1 MNLNSQTWTIKT
13 LLKDKFY
20 NFLLQQSTS
29 LCFFPKKT
37 RISRHKGLAPNS
49 ENPSPMPML
58 ANFYDTIFVSRLTR
72 PQWLDTHIF
81 LLLFF
86 SIELI
91 FCLSMYFFVI
101 KLPYVDK
108 MGLVY
113 NCSVF
118 CCVWYM
124 FFKIKNIVLSSIH
137 YNQLN
142 ITMFVISYHNSKSFC
157 QYNSLRA
164 HFIWHNSICPIF
176 SMKLRNAGIF
186 L

>member
-1 MNLNSQTWTIKT
+1 MNFIISYYNKAHPCVFFQKKPGLVGTKAWHQTVKIHHLCQCWPTSMT
-13 LLKDKFY
+13 LY
-20 NFLLQQSTS
+20 
-29 LCFFPKKT
+29 LCHDSRGHNDLILTFFC
-37 RISRHKGLAPNS
+37 
-49 ENPSPMPML
+49 
-58 ANFYDTIFVSRLTR
+58 YC
-72 PQWLDTHIF
+72 
-81 LLLFF
+81 FF

-101 KLPYVDK
+101 KLPYLDK